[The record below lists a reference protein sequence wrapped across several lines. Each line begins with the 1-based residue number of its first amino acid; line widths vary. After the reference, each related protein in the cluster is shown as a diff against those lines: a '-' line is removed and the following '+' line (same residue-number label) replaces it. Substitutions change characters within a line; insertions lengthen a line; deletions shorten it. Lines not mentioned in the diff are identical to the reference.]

1 MFMVEHGNHWKN
13 NMLDIHMKEDEI
25 ELRVCADCDAPL
37 PFTPKD
43 ISYFNMSKILCD
55 DCFYLK
61 EKSKKKL

>member
-1 MFMVEHGNHWKN
+1 
-13 NMLDIHMKEDEI
+13 MLDIHMKEDEI
-25 ELRVCADCDAPL
+25 ELKVCADCDAPL

-61 EKSKKKL
+61 EKSKKNSK